1 MPFQP
6 GDAVVHIALNRRGRV
21 LDVRGDRYRVSI
33 GGLVTSATEREL
45 RAVERTGRKG
55 GKRKD
60 GPLDSQDRG
69 GASRRPAVGD
79 RGRGEHA
86 RAPRRVDLH
95 GLTREAA
102 REAVLSAVND
112 AALAGDEV
120 LEIVHGVGTGRVR
133 EVVWEE
139 LQRLSVV
146 RHIRPHPTNRG
157 VTLVQL

>member
-6 GDAVVHIALNRRGRV
+6 GDLVVHIALNRRGRV
-21 LDVRGDRYRVSI
+21 LEVRGDRYRVSI
-33 GGLVTSATEREL
+33 GGLLTNATESEL
-45 RAVERTGRKG
+45 RVVEGTGRKR

-60 GPLDSQDRG
+60 EPRDSEAPDD
-69 GASRRPAVGD
+69 ASGHFAESERR
-79 RGRGEHA
+79 RGEHA
-86 RAPRRVDLH
+86 RAPRRIDLH

-102 REAVLSAVND
+102 RDAVLSAVND
-112 AALAGDEV
+112 AALAGDDV

-157 VTLVQL
+157 VTVVQL